1 MNAFQRADG
10 VYLQT
15 VEGFRQR
22 ILSYRAS
29 VTPKEDWT
37 SADYKAAAARKQRRF
52 KRLLT
57 QAQRWLPSLANTTL
71 LDVGCGDGANCLQF
85 GLEPIH
91 EVVGIDLCLPL
102 NAADARGEQA
112 RALAREIL
120 EGRPLPKRVRFQ
132 EMDATA
138 MSFADATFD
147 LVISRSAMEH
157 IAPTESVLREIA
169 RVTKPGGLV
178 YLGIDPF
185 YWVRGCHKRGLVD
198 IPFAHAR
205 MNLDD
210 YARFVEA
217 REDSAT
223 AAKRRRRLETLNRFT
238 VQQWRDKIEAMPC
251 EILAWQNKDSE
262 IGENVLAQYPDIP
275 ETLLPCVTTT
285 DLLCERIEIWL
296 RRR

>member
-1 MNAFQRADG
+1 LNAFRRADG
-10 VYLQT
+10 VYLQI

-22 ILSYRAS
+22 ILSYRTS
-29 VTPKEDWT
+29 VTPKEGWT
-37 SADYKAAAARKQRRF
+37 SADYKAAAAKKQRRF
-52 KRLLT
+52 RRLLAQT
-57 QAQRWLPSLANTTL
+57 QQWLPSLANTTV

-85 GLEPIH
+85 ALEPIR
-91 EVVGIDLCLPL
+91 EVVGIDLFLPI
-102 NAADARGEQA
+102 NSTDTRGEQA
-112 RALAREIL
+112 RALGREIL
-120 EGRPLPKRVRFQ
+120 DGKSFPGCLRFQ
-132 EMDATA
+132 EMDATN
-138 MSFADATFD
+138 MSFPDATFD

-157 IAPTESVLREIA
+157 ISPTERVLSEIG
-169 RVTKPGGLV
+169 RITKPGGLI

-185 YWVRGCHKRGLVD
+185 YWARGCHKRGVVD

-238 VQQWRDKIEAMPC
+238 VQQWREKIEAMPC
-251 EILAWQNKDSE
+251 EILSWQNKNSE

-275 ETLLPCVTTT
+275 QTLLPCVAIT

>member
-1 MNAFQRADG
+1 MNAFRRGDG
-10 VYLQT
+10 VQLQI
-15 VEGFRQR
+15 VEGFRHR
-22 ILSYRAS
+22 ILSYRVS

-52 KRLLT
+52 KRLLA

-85 GLEPIH
+85 ALEPIR
-91 EVVGIDLCLPL
+91 EVVGIDLFLPL

-120 EGRPLPKRVRFQ
+120 EGRPFPKGVRFQ
-132 EMDATA
+132 GMDATA

-147 LVISRSAMEH
+147 LVVSRSAMEH

-185 YWVRGCHKRGLVD
+185 YWVRGCHKRGVVD

-205 MNLDD
+205 MDLDD

-217 REDSAT
+217 RENAAT

-238 VQQWRDKIEAMPC
+238 VQQWREKIEAMPC
-251 EILAWQNKDSE
+251 EVLSWQNKNSE

-275 ETLLPCVTTT
+275 RTLLPCVANT